1 MIEVRQCRKSF
12 GERLVLDGLQF
23 AVEQGDTYG
32 LLGPNGAGKT
42 TAINILCNLLEAD
55 DGTVLINGS
64 PVSEATK
71 FTVGVVPQEISIYKD
86 LTCRENMLFFG
97 KVYGLRDPERT
108 DRVNELVRIFHL
120 EEYARTQV
128 SKMSGGWQRRVNIA
142 VALVHSPGVLI
153 LDEPTAGLDV
163 EARYELW
170 ELIAGLQSRGVTIL
184 LTTHHLDEAERL
196 CSRIGIMR
204 GGRIV
209 AEGSLDELRKLVPA
223 RQLAVVE
230 TGSEE
235 TLLARVS
242 SLGWEHRRY
251 GGRLTLLL
259 PREFSLR
266 EIVETLDGVPLTS
279 ISLREVGL
287 EHVYMEA
294 GAGMN

>member
-1 MIEVRQCRKSF
+1 MIEVRDCRKAF
-12 GERLVLDGLQF
+12 ADRVVLDGLQF
-23 AVEQGDTYG
+23 TVARGETYG

-42 TAINILCNLLEAD
+42 TAISILCNLLDAD
-55 DGTVLINGS
+55 DGVVMINGS
-64 PVSEATK
+64 PVCEATK

-97 KVYGLRDPERT
+97 KVYGLREPERT
-108 DRVNELVRIFHL
+108 ERVNELVRIFHL
-120 EEYARTQV
+120 EEYTRAQV

-142 VALVHSPGVLI
+142 VALVHSPAVLI

-170 ELIAGLQSRGVTIL
+170 ELIESLQSQGVTIL

-196 CSRIGIMR
+196 CSRIGIMQN
-204 GGRIV
+204 GRIV
-209 AEGSLDELRKLVPA
+209 AEGTLDELRKLVPA

-230 TGSEE
+230 TGDEE
-235 TLLARVS
+235 SLLKRAS
-242 SLGWEHRRY
+242 SLGWDHRRY
-251 GGRLTLLL
+251 GGKLTLLL
-259 PREFSLR
+259 PREFALR
-266 EIVETLDGVPLTS
+266 EIIETLDDVPVTS

-294 GAGMN
+294 TAQE